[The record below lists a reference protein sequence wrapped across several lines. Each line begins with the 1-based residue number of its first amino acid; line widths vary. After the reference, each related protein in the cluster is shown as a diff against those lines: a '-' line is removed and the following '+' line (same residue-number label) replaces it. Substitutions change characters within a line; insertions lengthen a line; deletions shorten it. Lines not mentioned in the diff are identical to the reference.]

1 LCSCSHAAV
10 LFSSSSACATAS
22 SISRTRPVRRF
33 VKLLLASVL
42 SAARSLR
49 RLCPSSSSRSASA
62 RLRQARPQCISASC
76 QPSPRPLELSP
87 VAKVPCKLSLPRL
100 SSLSTS
106 TDFRLP
112 AFAPRAASS
121 SASRSRQPKVS
132 ASSASFVPASLPARL
147 LLVYVRASVTPYRLE
162 LASKPALYFP
172 R

>member
-1 LCSCSHAAV
+1 MRCTGSKTGAKGSYK
-10 LFSSSSACATAS
+10 
-22 SISRTRPVRRF
+22 PV
-33 VKLLLASVL
+33 LLLCFPLV
-42 SAARSLR
+42 
-49 RLCPSSSSRSASA
+49 
-62 RLRQARPQCISASC
+62 
-76 QPSPRPLELSP
+76 QPSPRPLKLSP

-147 LLVYVRASVTPYRLE
+147 LLVYVRASMTPYRLE